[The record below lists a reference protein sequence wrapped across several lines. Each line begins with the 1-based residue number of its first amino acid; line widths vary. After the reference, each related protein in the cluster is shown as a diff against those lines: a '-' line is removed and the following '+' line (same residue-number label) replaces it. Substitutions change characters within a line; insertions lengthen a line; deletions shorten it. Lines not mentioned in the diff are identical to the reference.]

1 MTDWSSPWV
10 VLEWSAGALVMAL
23 VLPFLLPRGRGHRG
37 GAVRLILAVAVGL
50 ALAAAGAAT
59 SEMDAPRGVLHLGA
73 IVMLL
78 CGLIGLAG
86 LLLFDLILPAAGSD
100 VPSILRDV
108 LQVGVA
114 ALAVLVC
121 LRLAGLDVL
130 PLLTTSA
137 VLTAIIGLALQAPIA
152 NLFGGLALQLDRTLG
167 QGDWIETGS
176 HSGRIVEI
184 GWRSTRIITRAGD
197 TLFLPNSELLSG
209 EVLNLSRPTGAHR
222 ASVRISV
229 HDRHPPG
236 VVRQQLVNAIRDV
249 PGVLDFPPP
258 DALIA
263 DFADAAIVYEVRYW
277 VTEFERD
284 ESIAGEVRS
293 RLWYASRRAGLD
305 PPPPAIVMARSMEV
319 DPSTR
324 AENVALDRSARIGL
338 LERVELLAPL
348 EDAAR
353 ERLALRMQRLEF
365 TAGEPI
371 IQEGTSGDTLYV
383 VDRGEVGVSVQVGDA
398 TAEIS
403 RLGRGEIFGEMA
415 LLTGE
420 PRVATCT
427 ARTEVT
433 CYAID
438 RTSFETLL
446 AEKPE
451 ITEYLSKVLARRQTE
466 LDNQLAGLSMTTHRR
481 GEADHRSRL
490 LSRMRDLFGLR

>member
-1 MTDWSSPWV
+1 VTDWSSSWV
-10 VLEWSAGALVMAL
+10 VLEWSAGALVLAL
-23 VLPFLLPRGRGHRG
+23 ILPFLVPRGRGLRG
-37 GAVRLILAVAVGL
+37 GAVRLVLALAVGL

-59 SEMDAPRGVLHLGA
+59 SAMDAPGRVLHLGA

-78 CGLIGLAG
+78 CGLVGLAG
-86 LLLFDLILPAAGSD
+86 LVLFDFVLPVVGSE

-152 NLFGGLALQLDRTLG
+152 NLFGGLALQLDRTLD

-236 VVRQQLVNAIRDV
+236 AVRQQLVNAIRDV
-249 PGVLDFPPP
+249 PGVLEFPPP

-277 VTEFERD
+277 LTEFERD

-293 RLWYASRRAGLD
+293 RLWYATRRAGLD
-305 PPPPAIVMARSMEV
+305 PPPPAIVMARSLEV
-319 DPSTR
+319 DPTAR
-324 AENVALDRSARIGL
+324 AENVALDRETRIGL
-338 LERVELLAPL
+338 LNRVELLTPL
-348 EDAAR
+348 DAATR
-353 ERLALRMQRLEF
+353 EQIALRMQRLEF

-371 IQEGTSGDTLYV
+371 FHQGTSGNTLYV
-383 VDRGEVGVSVQVGDA
+383 VDRGEVGVSVQVGDS
-398 TAEIS
+398 TAEIA
-403 RLGRGEIFGEMA
+403 RLGRGEIFGEMS

-420 PRVATCT
+420 PRVATCV

-438 RTSFETLL
+438 RSSFETLL
-446 AEKPE
+446 SERPE

-466 LDNQLAGLSMTTHRR
+466 LESQLADLSNAPR
-481 GEADHRSRL
+481 GQGETDHRSRL
-490 LSRMRDLFGLR
+490 LNRMRDLFGRT